1 MKPPKPRIQKKNLL
15 WRWVRGKWEP
25 YYRAYWTDDGKPR
38 QKEIKLDWKASP
50 AELDRLYWLARNGQH
65 EAQAPKANYTWRECI
80 VEWRSDLTIQGDLAA
95 STKKSYR
102 RAMDTI
108 LEKNGGK
115 DMRDLTRKQMRAALS
130 SLADTPRKASRYA
143 QTISILW
150 NYAAKELDWPLGP
163 NPASG
168 LAKYKPAREYEPW
181 PDWMVAK
188 LSSAPERVQ
197 IAAELIRGTGQ
208 RPSAAI
214 TMRRDQF
221 AGEWMTV
228 VDEKSDEMFPV
239 YCPPRL
245 RAFVD
250 SLPKRGAHML
260 AKNLTEPVG
269 YSSIEHAFRAWRDEL
284 GEKAKPF
291 TLHGLRK
298 LAIVELA
305 EAGASDAEIQA
316 ITGQSA
322 QMVAFYRKKANRKA
336 LSKAGQKRRE

>member
-1 MKPPKPRIQKKNLL
+1 MKPPKPRIQRKGLI
-15 WRWVRGKWEP
+15 WRWERGAWQP
-25 YYRAYWTDDGKPR
+25 YHRSYWTEDGKPR
-38 QKEIKLDWKASP
+38 QKEVFLAWGGDEV
-50 AELDRLYWLARNGQH
+50 ELDRMYWLARSGKHATQVRPATH
-65 EAQAPKANYTWRECI
+65 TWRECI
-80 VEWRSDLTIQGDLAA
+80 VEWRSDLTIQGELAP

-130 SLADTPRKASRYA
+130 NLAATPRKASRYA

-181 PDWMVAK
+181 PDWMIAK
-188 LSSAPERVQ
+188 LNTAPERVQ

-239 YCPPRL
+239 YCPDRL
-245 RAFVD
+245 RVFVD
-250 SLPKRGAHML
+250 GLPKRGAHML

-269 YSSIEHAFRAWRDEL
+269 YSSIEHAFRTWRKDL
-284 GEKAKPF
+284 GERAKPF

-316 ITGQSA
+316 VTGQSA

-336 LSKAGQKRRE
+336 LSKAAQKRRE